1 MSKINAKKMVKI
13 FLFTATAVSMFIIP
27 WPLVKAMLAP
37 LPDTIQEQVDK
48 AADYGFDGIIVYV
61 DKKGSEPKQYTSGYK
76 NREDKTPTNPNSLFK
91 IGSVSKLYTALAI
104 TKLAY
109 QEQLSLDDTVADYFP
124 ELLGRIENM
133 DRITVKM
140 LVQHR
145 SGIPDYIRTHNYWA
159 HPKET
164 DKERL
169 ALVLDKSAHFKP
181 DKKFKYSNTNYLLL
195 SKIIEKVTGNVK
207 FQFIKKEIL
216 DPLNLESTYGSI
228 KDVNLDDVMSGY
240 YVGYENDL
248 KTDDNGIMLA
258 TAEDLGKFIRAL
270 NEGTVFEDEKEHELY
285 SSLYEYEHTGMM
297 PGYQTIAK
305 YNKDIDAVVIQFTNT
320 ANFDGYNWSL
330 SEIMYKRILRIMKK
344 KN

>member
-164 DKERL
+164 DKER
-169 ALVLDKSAHFKP
+169 
-181 DKKFKYSNTNYLLL
+181 
-195 SKIIEKVTGNVK
+195 
-207 FQFIKKEIL
+207 
-216 DPLNLESTYGSI
+216 
-228 KDVNLDDVMSGY
+228 
-240 YVGYENDL
+240 VG
-248 KTDDNGIMLA
+248 
-258 TAEDLGKFIRAL
+258 
-270 NEGTVFEDEKEHELY
+270 
-285 SSLYEYEHTGMM
+285 
-297 PGYQTIAK
+297 
-305 YNKDIDAVVIQFTNT
+305 
-320 ANFDGYNWSL
+320 
-330 SEIMYKRILRIMKK
+330 
-344 KN
+344 